1 MASAGR
7 SSTGN
12 NDFFFWFQ
20 LQKCPCC
27 VIYWCFQK
35 LKHSD
40 AWIEVSSV
48 LSFLAHCVKKLKS
61 NLLVI
66 LLSFDWRTDSWWD
79 VFQWFVPIT
88 RPLSVSFLLF
98 TFFLGHNR
106 YLYLFPSCQVGST
119 TDCEKFYSVDT
130 TQTIPPFPA
139 ALVSDP
145 LQIYKGAQLNWT
157 KRHFWKYNSA
167 AGLAALNLQDP
178 WNLFLAGSDNILIS
192 FVLQAEPKYWTNPAH
207 ETRII
212 HNPSVIWP
220 NLNPAN
226 IVIIV
231 ITVTIILNVIIL
243 SVIWPNL
250 YPATCIVIILANHTH
265 YGRRNLWALYFL
277 SSLPLHHIEK
287 YWGSSNRILYQLQP
301 SQWRRL

>member
-1 MASAGR
+1 MGWFNALSAFRPTFNLMASAGR

-48 LSFLAHCVKKLKS
+48 LSFLAHCVKKLKI

-106 YLYLFPSCQVGST
+106 CSIC
-119 TDCEKFYSVDT
+119 
-130 TQTIPPFPA
+130 A
-139 ALVSDP
+139 
-145 LQIYKGAQLNWT
+145 
-157 KRHFWKYNSA
+157 
-167 AGLAALNLQDP
+167 
-178 WNLFLAGSDNILIS
+178 
-192 FVLQAEPKYWTNPAH
+192 
-207 ETRII
+207 
-212 HNPSVIWP
+212 
-220 NLNPAN
+220 
-226 IVIIV
+226 
-231 ITVTIILNVIIL
+231 
-243 SVIWPNL
+243 
-250 YPATCIVIILANHTH
+250 
-265 YGRRNLWALYFL
+265 YFL
-277 SSLPLHHIEK
+277 VVKLARLLIARSSIQWTPLRQFLL
-287 YWGSSNRILYQLQP
+287 SPLL
-301 SQWRRL
+301 